1 MSAHWFTPAGLH
13 TSAARLPVEGE
24 LASFEGA
31 TGWLNSPPLTSA
43 GLRGKVVLVNF
54 CTFTCV
60 NWLRQLPYVR
70 AWAGKYSDLGLVVVG
85 VHTPEFGFEHDLDNI
100 RRSLQDLQVGY
111 PVAIDND
118 YGVWGAFDNHYWPA
132 LYFADAQGRIR
143 HHHFG
148 EGEYQQS
155 EMVIQQLLAEAGS
168 ADVGRDLVSVD
179 ARGVEAPAD
188 WATLRSAENY
198 TGYERTESFASPG
211 GIVPGQP
218 HLYRAPAQLGLN
230 HWALSGNWTMEE
242 QATRLDEADGQI
254 FYRFHARDLNVVM
267 GPAADRTALRFRV
280 LLDGQPPGAAHGT
293 DVDEQGHGTVVE
305 QRLYQLIRQP
315 DRITERTV
323 EITFPDPGA
332 ETYSFTFG

>member
-1 MSAHWFTPAGLH
+1 MTAHWLSPAGLH
-13 TSAARLPVEGE
+13 TPSARLPVEGE
-24 LASFEGA
+24 LPTFGGA
-31 TGWLNSPPLTSA
+31 TGWLNSPPLTVD

-54 CTFTCV
+54 CTYTCV

-70 AWAGKYSDLGLVVVG
+70 AWAAKYSSLGLVVVG
-85 VHTPEFGFEHDLDNI
+85 VHTPEFGFEHNLDNI
-100 RRSLQDLQVGY
+100 RRALADVQVGY

-118 YGVWGAFDNHYWPA
+118 YAVWGAFDNHYWPA